1 MLDVNI
7 GGIMKNTAKEKYTKR
22 INILKILYV
31 MSLIGM
37 LSLVVVIHI
46 TSKKPDNISEQP
58 TYQDITTS

>member
-1 MLDVNI
+1 
-7 GGIMKNTAKEKYTKR
+7 MKNTAKEKYTKR